1 MPKEYLFLVRI
12 SMERSLAGPSRAE
25 RKAAQIT
32 GAIGWPVAGNS
43 DGIGNAVPLGRRTL
57 LQEHCAANARHN
69 DTAPETGL
77 LLSSDIEID

>member
-43 DGIGNAVPLGRRTL
+43 DGFGNAAIRGSGNTSPRALRCKCPARR
-57 LQEHCAANARHN
+57 HRA
-69 DTAPETGL
+69 
-77 LLSSDIEID
+77 